1 MQWDCPFIK
10 GKGIQSARPDP
21 HQPPSKLALVV
32 MVTVVM
38 MMPRGIRRNHRTSQN
53 GKRDDSKKN
62 TTQLH
67 VTLLEIQPL
76 ALRKVMP
83 MPAA

>member
-1 MQWDCPFIK
+1 M
-10 GKGIQSARPDP
+10 
-21 HQPPSKLALVV
+21 
-32 MVTVVM
+32 MTMTVM
-38 MMPRGIRRNHRTSQN
+38 MSRSIRRNHRTSQN
-53 GKRDDSKKN
+53 GKRDDGKKN